1 MKPQHRSFLE
11 HRLAA
16 VPALLLATA
25 ILFTARGTLADDL
38 YKTVDAQGHVTY
50 SDHPLS
56 KASERIS
63 VEVNPP
69 NAQEAARLT
78 KEQAAESAADAQRAK
93 QDQHDEQE
101 QQKKAAQQAAQ
112 KQRCDAARGRYAM
125 FAAGGRI
132 FRTDADGN
140 RVYYSD
146 QEIEDQ
152 RAATKAA
159 MDSACN

>member
-1 MKPQHRSFLE
+1 MKPPHRSFLE

-69 NAQEAARLT
+69 NAQEAAR
-78 KEQAAESAADAQRAK
+78 
-93 QDQHDEQE
+93 
-101 QQKKAAQQAAQ
+101 